1 MSVLTFISY
10 SQMRKQWMSSNVK
23 NKSLAARKLNDLN
36 RMSTIGKFSLI
47 LLIEDNNIKKQNDQK
62 GV

>member
-1 MSVLTFISY
+1 
-10 SQMRKQWMSSNVK
+10 MSSNVK